1 MAASGPALADVLAAL
16 CGMAAVEKRQV
27 ISADFESDPLWLDT
41 RGLVRSILSVRQD
54 GVRVASDICD
64 LSPR

>member
-1 MAASGPALADVLAAL
+1 MAASGRALADVLAAL
-16 CGMAAVEKRQV
+16 CGMAPLEKRQV

-41 RGLVRSILSVRQD
+41 RGLIRSILSVRQD
-54 GVRVASDICD
+54 GARVASDICD

>member
-1 MAASGPALADVLAAL
+1 MAASGRALTDVLAAL
-16 CGMAAVEKRQV
+16 LGMAALEKRQV

-54 GVRVASDICD
+54 GARVASDICD

>member
-1 MAASGPALADVLAAL
+1 MAASGRALADVLAAR
-16 CGMAAVEKRQV
+16 GMAALEKRRV

-41 RGLVRSILSVRQD
+41 RGLVRSILGVRQD
-54 GVRVASDICD
+54 GARVASDICD